1 MEAALWPAAPQDLD
15 LLDPLDGS
23 VRARVRIAPVGA
35 LLVAHDPE
43 EELGRDHVPGVG
55 GASRTL
61 AGLTVR
67 RPVES
72 ALDLGTGCGIQ
83 ALLAASHAGRVVATD
98 VNPRALVFT
107 GLNAALNGLTNVECR
122 EGSLFEPVLGEEFDL
137 VVANPPFVV
146 SPENAFVFRD
156 SGEPGDE
163 VSRRVV
169 GQAAEHLRE
178 GGFAHILCNWIRRP
192 GDEWSEVPR
201 SWIEGQACDT
211 WVLHYQTE
219 DPLRYAAK
227 WSDPFRNRS
236 PDAEATL
243 DRWLDYYKRE
253 GIEAIATGA
262 LILRRR
268 TGRNWVRADEMPAG
282 PSGSGGDHVL
292 RVFAAEDYLQGL
304 AAGRALLDDVFA
316 LVPGHRLDQT
326 LVYEEGYV
334 AGDARL
340 RLAEGLGVVG
350 LVPPNVLQVLFSLDG
365 RRPLGEA
372 ISDAAAV
379 TGVNADD
386 ALATVRRLFGLG
398 FLERL

>member
-1 MEAALWPAAPQDLD
+1 M
-15 LLDPLDGS
+15 
-23 VRARVRIAPVGA
+23 RIAPVGA

-43 EELGRDHVPGVG
+43 EELARDHVPGVG

-67 RPVES
+67 RPVEA
-72 ALDLGTGCGIQ
+72 ALDIGTGCGIQ

-107 GLNAALNGLTNVECR
+107 RLNAALNGLTNLECR
-122 EGSLFEPVLGEEFDL
+122 EGSLFAPVLDEEFDL

-146 SPENAFVFRD
+146 SPETAFVFRD
-156 SGEPGDE
+156 SGEAGDE
-163 VSRRVV
+163 ISHRTVRE
-169 GQAAEHLRE
+169 AAEHLRE
-178 GGFAHILCNWIRRP
+178 GGFAHVLCNWIRRP
-192 GDEWSEVPR
+192 GDEWSEAPSAWV
-201 SWIEGQACDT
+201 EDVGCDT

-219 DPLRYAAK
+219 DPLAYAAK
-227 WSDPFRNRS
+227 WSHPFRNRS
-236 PDAEATL
+236 PDAEETL
-243 DRWLDYYKRE
+243 DRWLDYYDRE

-282 PSGSGGDHVL
+282 PSGSGSDHVQ
-292 RVFAAEDYLQGL
+292 RVFAAEDFLQGL
-304 AAGRALLDDVFA
+304 ADEHALLDEVFA

-340 RLAEGLGVVG
+340 RLAAGLGVVG

-365 RRPLGEA
+365 RRPLREA
-372 ISDAAAV
+372 ISEGAAV
-379 TGVNADD
+379 TGANGDD
-386 ALATVRRLFGLG
+386 ALMTARRLFGLG
-398 FLERL
+398 FLERV